1 MDGWGVQ
8 IFSPT
13 SISGRIS
20 NNSRGSSI
28 RGGISVI
35 ISSYPTPKIMLTL
48 IQPRYEYEL
57 HKNRH
62 TWTDRMWMI
71 AAKQPF
77 LHLLLLLSMKHS
89 DKKDIYHQGDQIV
102 ICPAW
107 TTENTDFT
115 NPLKSSLFKDLRRYG
130 AFARPLPL

>member
-1 MDGWGVQ
+1 MDGMSK

-13 SISGRIS
+13 SISSRTS
-20 NNSRGSSI
+20 NNSHGTRN

-35 ISSYPTPKIMLTL
+35 ISSYPTPKIMLML
-48 IQPRYEYEL
+48 IQAHYELEL

-77 LHLLLLLSMKHS
+77 LHLL
-89 DKKDIYHQGDQIV
+89 
-102 ICPAW
+102 
-107 TTENTDFT
+107 
-115 NPLKSSLFKDLRRYG
+115 
-130 AFARPLPL
+130 